1 MGAQSFI
8 SVICRRLNTSALM
21 LLLALFSIT
30 LQAQPSLNLNHARSL
45 PSLLSING
53 EKLLSRPE
61 VEKMIARKKMLRKKT
76 LDSLQK
82 RYNLISESKSVPYKE
97 KVTLLRNIMDLR
109 GGVKYGELLFEL
121 AKQQKDYRIQLEAIG
136 ELVQYGQKER
146 NNYRKML
153 QKIPSSNA
161 QKEIIALIDYKN
173 TIQKFSKA
181 SKKEETEALQKMIV
195 DYENLPESRIYER
208 ATKLFGLCMVMSKLS
223 SNSLYQEYLQQLG
236 DIISMLPKDGR
247 RFLPYVYQ
255 SAAANFYYNKELQKA
270 GYDVD
275 MEMLKIEDERDSTYK
290 SENRIYKSAE
300 MQRYVTLRRIISYNT
315 LLSKAQIQETYD
327 KLVDITN
334 RNPELYSEF
343 HSCKSI
349 SSIRYLMAMERYKD
363 VIPLLDSVTSD
374 KKKQGASRLQ
384 RECMRDMITA
394 KIALDKNAD
403 IQKYAEKYIDY
414 LDEEKKRTLD
424 EINNEMDI
432 LYDIDNLQEKTNSNF
447 IKSCIIALAVVLAL
461 FGYAFY
467 MLVSSRRLTDN
478 LIDSKQKLVKEKKDL
493 NAIMS
498 TLVKAREKAEN
509 AGKMKTAFI
518 QNMQHEIRTPLNAIV
533 GFSKILGDVSN
544 KIEKEDASKFAG
556 IIRQNSAFLNTIVT
570 DILDVTD
577 MESGGIKFN
586 IEPEDLNS
594 ICNFVVSIIE
604 GRAADGVKMYFKHH
618 DGELILNTDKKRLV
632 QALLNF
638 LTNSCKFTQTGSI
651 VLDYEIKNEPVN
663 GIGGDNGCVI
673 LSVTDTGP
681 GIPAGKADVIFD
693 RFEKLNKFSQGP
705 GLGLYVCR
713 LIAKG
718 LHGEVK
724 LDSSYS
730 GGSRFLFIHPLNLK
744 SDEIQ

>member
-1 MGAQSFI
+1 
-8 SVICRRLNTSALM
+8 
-21 LLLALFSIT
+21 
-30 LQAQPSLNLNHARSL
+30 
-45 PSLLSING
+45 
-53 EKLLSRPE
+53 
-61 VEKMIARKKMLRKKT
+61 
-76 LDSLQK
+76 
-82 RYNLISESKSVPYKE
+82 
-97 KVTLLRNIMDLR
+97 
-109 GGVKYGELLFEL
+109 
-121 AKQQKDYRIQLEAIG
+121 LEAIG

-146 NNYRKML
+146 NNYQENVL

-414 LDEEKKRTLD
+414 LDEEKKKTLD

-432 LYDIDNLQEKTNSNF
+432 LYDIDNLQEKTGNSNF
-447 IKSCIIALAVVLAL
+447 IKSWH
-461 FGYAFY
+461 
-467 MLVSSRRLTDN
+467 N
-478 LIDSKQKLVKEKKDL
+478 
-493 NAIMS
+493 S
-498 TLVKAREKAEN
+498 TC
-509 AGKMKTAFI
+509 
-518 QNMQHEIRTPLNAIV
+518 
-533 GFSKILGDVSN
+533 
-544 KIEKEDASKFAG
+544 
-556 IIRQNSAFLNTIVT
+556 NS
-570 DILDVTD
+570 
-577 MESGGIKFN
+577 
-586 IEPEDLNS
+586 P
-594 ICNFVVSIIE
+594 CNVWLCF
-604 GRAADGVKMYFKHH
+604 
-618 DGELILNTDKKRLV
+618 
-632 QALLNF
+632 
-638 LTNSCKFTQTGSI
+638 
-651 VLDYEIKNEPVN
+651 
-663 GIGGDNGCVI
+663 
-673 LSVTDTGP
+673 
-681 GIPAGKADVIFD
+681 
-693 RFEKLNKFSQGP
+693 
-705 GLGLYVCR
+705 LYVG
-713 LIAKG
+713 A
-718 LHGEVK
+718 
-724 LDSSYS
+724 
-730 GGSRFLFIHPLNLK
+730 
-744 SDEIQ
+744 IQKIN